1 MIDLVA
7 KIRRSILSPGVM
19 VKEIWNYDYKDFNL
33 IFEQSDVL
41 HYFYVS
47 AKTQRLISRI
57 ILVVLA
63 VIIALILALS
73 CYSATS
79 AWRYNNLEA
88 SKQLIEQKRKEALSA
103 LGALSAGADE
113 DKKTLSLSQE
123 ELIKSA
129 HRIRERMYK
138 MQALLEFSAQ
148 ELRLANRALE
158 QGLKASGVPASDL
171 NRIKLAA
178 TPVAVAMGGDSEEIK
193 FDSAS
198 DDALATYKLNLAQL
212 EQLKQVFKLF
222 PTESPIQQAIT
233 SSKFGI
239 RVHPITNKLTAHTGL
254 DYVPQHD
261 FNAKTVLSGVVEK
274 VQYSDIGYGNMVT
287 VLHANKV
294 RTIYAHLDKVNV
306 VEKQKVYQGD
316 VLGKIGNSG
325 YSTGR
330 HLHYEISIDNVKI
343 NPSMI
348 TAMAKNVQ

>member
-7 KIRRSILSPGVM
+7 KVRRSILSPGVM

-47 AKTQRLISRI
+47 AKTQRLISRA

-63 VIIALILALS
+63 VIMALILALS
-73 CYSATS
+73 CYSGVA

-103 LGALSAGADE
+103 LDALSVDADE
-113 DKKTLSLSQE
+113 NKKSLSQE
-123 ELIKSA
+123 DLIKSA
-129 HRIRERMYK
+129 HRIRERMNK
-138 MQALLEFSAQ
+138 MQTLLEFSAQ

-178 TPVAVAMGGDSEEIK
+178 MPLATAMGGDSEEIK
-193 FDSAS
+193 LGSANDDS
-198 DDALATYKLNLAQL
+198 LINYKQNLAQL

-222 PTESPIQQAIT
+222 PTESPIDDAIT

-254 DYVPQHD
+254 DYVPQRNFD
-261 FNAKTVLSGVVEK
+261 AKTVLSGVVEK

-287 VLHANKV
+287 VLHPHKV

-316 VLGKIGNSG
+316 VLGRIGNTG

-330 HLHYEISIDNVKI
+330 HLHYEISIDNVKV
-343 NPSMI
+343 NPSLI

>member
-1 MIDLVA
+1 M
-7 KIRRSILSPGVM
+7 
-19 VKEIWNYDYKDFNL
+19 KEIWNYNYKDFNL

-47 AKTQRLISRI
+47 ANAQRLISRT

-63 VIIALILALS
+63 AILALVLALS
-73 CYSATS
+73 CYSAIS
-79 AWRYNNLEA
+79 AWRYSNLEV

-103 LGALSAGADE
+103 LGAISVDAYENKKSLSQ
-113 DKKTLSLSQE
+113 SLSQE
-123 ELIKSA
+123 ELINSA
-129 HRIRERMYK
+129 HRIRERMNK

-148 ELRLANRALE
+148 ELRLANHALE
-158 QGLKASGVPASDL
+158 QGLKASGVSATDL
-171 NRIKLAA
+171 NRIKLVAR
-178 TPVAVAMGGDSEEIK
+178 PVAVGIGGNSEEIK
-193 FDSAS
+193 FNSAS
-198 DDALATYKLNLAQL
+198 DDALVTYKQNLAQL
-212 EQLKQVFKLF
+212 EQLKQVFKIF
-222 PTESPIQQAIT
+222 PTESPIKEAVT

-261 FNAKTVLSGVVEK
+261 FDAKSVLSGVVEK

-287 VLHANKV
+287 VLHPNKV

-325 YSTGR
+325 YSTGT
-330 HLHYEISIDNVKI
+330 HLHYEISIDNVKV

>member
-1 MIDLVA
+1 M
-7 KIRRSILSPGVM
+7 
-19 VKEIWNYDYKDFNL
+19 KEIWNYNYKDFNL

-47 AKTQRLISRI
+47 ANAQRLISRT

-63 VIIALILALS
+63 AILALVLALS
-73 CYSATS
+73 CYSAIS
-79 AWRYNNLEA
+79 AWRYSNLEV

-103 LGALSAGADE
+103 LGAISVDAYENKKSLSQ
-113 DKKTLSLSQE
+113 SLSQE
-123 ELIKSA
+123 ELINSA
-129 HRIRERMYK
+129 HRIRERMNK

-148 ELRLANRALE
+148 ELRLANHALE
-158 QGLKASGVPASDL
+158 QGLKASGVSATDL
-171 NRIKLAA
+171 NRIKLVAR
-178 TPVAVAMGGDSEEIK
+178 PLAVAMGGNSEEIK
-193 FDSAS
+193 FNSAS
-198 DDALATYKLNLAQL
+198 DDALVTYKQNLAQL
-212 EQLKQVFKLF
+212 EQLKQVFKIF
-222 PTESPIQQAIT
+222 PTESPIKEAVT

-261 FNAKTVLSGVVEK
+261 FDAKSVLSGVVEK

-287 VLHANKV
+287 VLHPNKV

-325 YSTGR
+325 YSTGT
-330 HLHYEISIDNVKI
+330 HLHYEISIDNVKV